1 MITLEQVINNF
12 QKRKEMSEACMRKY
26 LEEDQKTI
34 RESNDPVERD
44 KAMHGIMSYCY
55 SYEHYNQQVEV
66 DKAVL
71 ETRYQE
77 MKNMTSALS
86 KAFDCE
92 WIDDISF
99 AVTTKHERL
108 SDFAYML
115 ANWFN
120 IKSTSGFTFGSSFT
134 THNGK
139 TEHDLYLDITCT
151 DDGRG
156 LIVFKGLQPGL
167 PYWVPRSFAE
177 EYEKNTK

>member
-1 MITLEQVINNF
+1 MITLEQVIKNF
-12 QKRKEMSEACMRKY
+12 QKRRKMSEACLRKY
-26 LEEDQKTI
+26 LEADQKTI
-34 RESNDPVERD
+34 RESNDPAERE
-44 KAMHGIMSYCY
+44 KAMNGIMSYCY
-55 SYEHYNQQVEV
+55 SYDNYSQQVTV
-66 DKAVL
+66 SNAVL

-77 MKNMTSALS
+77 MKNITSALS

-108 SDFAYML
+108 SDFAIML
-115 ANWFN
+115 ANWFG

-156 LIVFKGLQPGL
+156 LIVFKGLQPCL

>member
-12 QKRKEMSEACMRKY
+12 NRRKKISWACLEKY
-26 LEEDQKTI
+26 LTEDQKTI
-34 RESNDPVERD
+34 RESNDPAERE
-44 KAMHGIMSYCY
+44 KAMNGISSYYY
-55 SYEHYNQQVEV
+55 SYNDHKAQLEIG
-66 DKAVL
+66 DAVL

-77 MKNMTSALS
+77 MKNMTSDLS

-177 EYEKNTK
+177 EYEKNAK